1 MNITPICAVK
11 RIHNLFMFSYFLLVS
26 LFSTAQDFE
35 DKGYWSELMS
45 YNHLPIDSLWLFHP
59 GNDLPVMDSNNAGWE
74 VANKSYYKTK
84 MVSL

>member
-1 MNITPICAVK
+1 MNVSPIFTLKRK
-11 RIHNLFMFSYFLLVS
+11 RILYIFSYFLFIS
-26 LFSTAQDFE
+26 LFCTAQDFE